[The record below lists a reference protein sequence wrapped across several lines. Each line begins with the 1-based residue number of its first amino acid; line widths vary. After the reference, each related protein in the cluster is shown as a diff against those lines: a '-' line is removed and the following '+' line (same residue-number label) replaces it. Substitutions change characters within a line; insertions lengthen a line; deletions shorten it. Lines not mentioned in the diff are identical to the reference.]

1 MKKMR
6 VAIIGQGR
14 SGRNIHGKFF
24 LDPVNDFIEVVAVV
38 ESDKQRRDWA
48 REDFKCDVYSD
59 YTELFGRND
68 IDVVINASFSEM
80 HYPITKDLLMH
91 KFNVL
96 VEKPFSRTIYECN
109 DLIKTAKENGVIV
122 TAFHQSLFTPNFLK
136 VKEIIASGI
145 IGDVYQVNLKYSG
158 FARRWDWQTLQY
170 KCAGSVYNS
179 GPHPVGQAL
188 DLLGWDKDTRLEF
201 SSLSRNLTSG
211 DANDCGKMILTAPN
225 KPFMDIEINAVDAFG
240 SDFVIKVF
248 GKYGTLL
255 MNHNKYQLKYI
266 DPTKLDEKPVIKE
279 SLRDPEGK
287 PMYCG
292 EQLDIITVEDEVQ
305 GDAFHDAVNSF
316 YRQLYG
322 AIMEGKDLIVTP
334 EKAAMVINYIEQ
346 VHADNPLTVEF

>member
-24 LDPVNDFIEVVAVV
+24 LDPVNDFMEVVAVV
-38 ESDKQRRDWA
+38 ESDEQRRNWA
-48 REDFKCDVYSD
+48 KEDFKCDVYSD
-59 YTELFGRND
+59 YTELFGRDD
-68 IDVVINASFSEM
+68 IDVVVNASFSEM
-80 HYPITKDLLMH
+80 HYPITKDLLNH

-109 DLIKTAKENGVIV
+109 DLIRTAKENGVIV
-122 TAFHQSLFTPNFLK
+122 TAFHQTLFTPNFLK

-211 DANDCGKMILTAPN
+211 DANDCGKMILTAPG

-287 PMYCG
+287 PMYCS

>member
-48 REDFKCDVYSD
+48 KEDFKCDVYSD
-59 YTELFGRND
+59 YTELFERDD
-68 IDVVINASFSEM
+68 IDVVINASYSEM

-122 TAFHQSLFTPNFLK
+122 TAFHQTLFTPNFLK

-201 SSLSRNLTSG
+201 SALSRNLTSG
-211 DANDCGKMILTAPN
+211 DANDCGKMILTAPG

-292 EQLDIITVEDEVQ
+292 EKLDIITVEDEVQ

-346 VHADNPLTVEF
+346 VHADNPLSVEF

>member
-24 LDPVNDFIEVVAVV
+24 LDPVNDFMEVVAVV
-38 ESDKQRRDWA
+38 ESDEQRRNWA
-48 REDFKCDVYSD
+48 KEDFKCDVYSD
-59 YTELFGRND
+59 YTELFGRDD
-68 IDVVINASFSEM
+68 IDVVVNASFSEM
-80 HYPITKDLLMH
+80 HYPITKDLLNH

-122 TAFHQSLFTPNFLK
+122 TAFHQTLFTPNFLK

-287 PMYCG
+287 PMYCS